1 MDDIGKLLVGFA
13 FNIEQ
18 RKGKYASMS
27 RLINNL
33 EMARE
38 QGEQAKTKDSMSDK
52 LAAFLDGATKKS
64 KAQDELLLKMS
75 KSQDSL
81 LEQISAS
88 QKAISDITSRLDK
101 AKL

>member
-38 QGEQAKTKDSMSDK
+38 QGEQAKTKDSMGDK
-52 LAAFLDGATKKS
+52 LAAFLDGATKQS
-64 KAQDELLLKMS
+64 KETDE
-75 KSQDSL
+75 
-81 LEQISAS
+81 
-88 QKAISDITSRLDK
+88 AIGNIVNTLDKINARLDA